1 MRVLMFGWEFPPY
14 ISGGLGVACE
24 GLVRGLLES
33 AAEVTLVLPRRSAP
47 NDAPGL
53 RVLSAREAVGAPD
66 TRGGR
71 RARLRLRRIPS
82 LLRPYLTET
91 TYAEELSRSHRPNR
105 QPRTRHGVPAYKSG
119 IPRRSAPRDD
129 GLSLRAAASE
139 DPGFAGIYGPDLP
152 GEVLRYAAAAARI
165 AARESFDVIHAHDW
179 LTFLA
184 GIEARR
190 ASGKPLVLH
199 VHATEFDRSGNDD
212 NDFVAAIERVGLA
225 AADRVVAV
233 SAYTAD
239 VVARRYGVPAARLR
253 VVHNAV
259 DPKETV
265 GSWSVEET
273 DPLVLFAGR
282 ITWQKG
288 PEYFV
293 DAAARVAAELPAV
306 RFAVAGSGDR
316 LPAMVARVAFHGLE
330 SRFLFTGFLPPAELD
345 RLYARADLYVMPSV
359 SEPFGLTA
367 LEALQQGTPVIVSRS
382 AGVSEVIR
390 NVLRV
395 EFGDVEDLA
404 SKILAVLL
412 FPPLR
417 DALSSGGRAEVR
429 RLSWRDAAG
438 QCLGVYRELV
448 AESVATS

>member
-33 AAEVTLVLPRRSAP
+33 AAEVTLVLPHRSVP
-47 NDAPGL
+47 NGAPGL
-53 RVLSAREAVGAPD
+53 RVLSARDAGGAPD
-66 TRGGR
+66 ARGAR

-82 LLRPYLTET
+82 LLRPYVTDT
-91 TYAEELSRSHRPNR
+91 AYAQER
-105 QPRTRHGVPAYKSG
+105 
-119 IPRRSAPRDD
+119 
-129 GLSLRAAASE
+129 RAAAAAGA
-139 DPGFAGIYGPDLP
+139 GFAVPYGPDLP
-152 GEVLRYAAAAARI
+152 DAVLRYAAAAARI

-190 ASGKPLVLH
+190 VSGKPLVLH
-199 VHATEFDRSGNDD
+199 VHATEFDRSENGD
-212 NDFVAAIERVGLA
+212 NDFVTAIERLGLA

-239 VVARRYGVPAARLR
+239 VVGRRYGVAAARLR

-265 GSWSVEET
+265 GNWSVEET

-316 LPAMVARVAFHGLE
+316 MEAMVARVASHGLE

-382 AGVSEVIR
+382 AGVSEVVR

-412 FPPLR
+412 YPPLR

-448 AESVATS
+448 AESVTAS